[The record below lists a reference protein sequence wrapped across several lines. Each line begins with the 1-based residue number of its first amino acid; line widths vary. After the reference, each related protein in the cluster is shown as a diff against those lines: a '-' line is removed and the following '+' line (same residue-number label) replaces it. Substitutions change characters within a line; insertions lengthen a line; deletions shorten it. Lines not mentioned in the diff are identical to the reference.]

1 MMDMGC
7 DITKYDLM
15 ARDLVLVHEDIEEIP
30 KSIARK
36 YEVSRKF
43 VEEVFYNLL
52 IEPGMTTSDAIKHT
66 LIVVEYTRSTR
77 HTLLRAL
84 KKLLLFF

>member
-36 YEVSRKF
+36 YGVSRKF

-52 IEPGMTTSDAIKHT
+52 VEPGMPPLEAVKHT
-66 LIVVEYTRSTR
+66 LIVAEYTRNTR